1 MQINNAYTL
10 LFMSD
15 AIENQE
21 EQILSEETVKETD
34 KKCPNCGATVVFD
47 PASGMMR
54 CQYCGY
60 SCELPKAENECE
72 ICEMDFESAMHTESF
87 DWGKQKKEVQCKQC
101 GAGGAM
107 QAMRCRRYLRRS

>member
-1 MQINNAYTL
+1 MIKKSIFFKNRRFACSFYLEHLSLQINNAYTL

-47 PASGMMR
+47 RANRRKRCNASNAVPSVSTTLLKPPL
-54 CQYCGY
+54 CV
-60 SCELPKAENECE
+60 L
-72 ICEMDFESAMHTESF
+72 SAAPPT
-87 DWGKQKKEVQCKQC
+87 
-101 GAGGAM
+101 
-107 QAMRCRRYLRRS
+107 